1 MPYER
6 PPFKKGVSRIYEK
19 LNIACQPVAINS
31 GYVWPK
37 SGRKISNRTITVSI
51 MQKIN
56 NDLEKEVFLK
66 TLENTIY
73 SELNLID

>member
-1 MPYER
+1 
-6 PPFKKGVSRIYEK
+6 
-19 LNIACQPVAINS
+19 
-31 GYVWPK
+31 
-37 SGRKISNRTITVSI
+37 

>member
-1 MPYER
+1 MSY
-6 PPFKKGVSRIYEK
+6 KIKAAV
-19 LNIACQPVAINS
+19 LN
-31 GYVWPK
+31 
-37 SGRKISNRTITVSI
+37 
-51 MQKIN
+51 KIN